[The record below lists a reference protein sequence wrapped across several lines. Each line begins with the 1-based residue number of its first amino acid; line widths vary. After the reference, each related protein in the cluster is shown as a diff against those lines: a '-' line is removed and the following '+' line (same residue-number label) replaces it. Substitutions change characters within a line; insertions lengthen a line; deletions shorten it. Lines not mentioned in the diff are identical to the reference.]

1 MPELRWALIGLGAV
15 VIAGLALWEWRRAR
29 RRLAQDAPTVVPVA
43 GPQHPSA
50 DEPVRRIEPR
60 IDGMV
65 AGHGHGADRLALR
78 EVPVIHPTEP
88 LAVPVAREAAVDMPA
103 AASRPAMAAA
113 SPAMVDAPAFASPPT
128 SAPLA
133 AVPSAG
139 PGPQDAPAPQSSQS
153 PVQPPQASATS
164 LRWPPER
171 ADRVLTLRLASAD
184 GALLQGREVRL
195 ALEQAGLVPG
205 PQTIFH
211 RADAHGA
218 VLVSAAS
225 MLRPGDL
232 DPQLMDEQQFRGLSL
247 FSVLP
252 GPLQPVRMLEELVGT
267 ARAVAW
273 RLGVQVQDDRGAELD
288 GDRLVKLR
296 QSLPDAA
303 GEGSS

>member
-1 MPELRWALIGLGAV
+1 MPELRWALIGLGAMF
-15 VIAGLALWEWRRAR
+15 IAGLALWEWRRAR
-29 RRLAQDAPTVVPVA
+29 RRMAQEASPVVPVP
-43 GPQHPSA
+43 GPQHPAAEESS
-50 DEPVRRIEPR
+50 RRIEPR
-60 IDGMV
+60 IDSLV
-65 AGHGHGADRLALR
+65 PGHGAERVPLR
-78 EVPVIHPTEP
+78 DVPVIHPTEP
-88 LAVPVAREAAVDMPA
+88 VNVPVAREAAVDMPA
-103 AASRPAMAAA
+103 AAVKP
-113 SPAMVDAPAFASPPT
+113 APAK
-128 SAPLA
+128 
-133 AVPSAG
+133 VDEE
-139 PGPQDAPAPQSSQS
+139 PGPAPAAPPEPPPPAPQ
-153 PVQPPQASATS
+153 PPPRTQAVP

-171 ADRVLTLRLASAD
+171 ADRVLTLRIASAD
-184 GALLQGREVRL
+184 GALLHGREVRL

-211 RADAHGA
+211 RADAQGA

-252 GPLQPVRMLEELVGT
+252 GPLPPVRMLEELVGS

-273 RLGVQVQDDRGAELD
+273 RLGAQVQDDRGAELD